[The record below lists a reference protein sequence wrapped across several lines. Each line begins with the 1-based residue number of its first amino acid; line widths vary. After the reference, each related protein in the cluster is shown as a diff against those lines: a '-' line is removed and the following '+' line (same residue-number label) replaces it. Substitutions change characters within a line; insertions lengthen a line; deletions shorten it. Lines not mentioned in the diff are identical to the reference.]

1 MSRRARSGEF
11 ELIARYFAPLA
22 KGEPGALGLGDDA
35 AVLGLAPGDNL
46 VVTTDTLVA
55 GVHFLDED
63 GPDAIARKLLRVNL
77 SDLAAM
83 GATPVAYTLN
93 CALPEA
99 IDDAWLETFAAG
111 LGDDQRRFGL
121 HLVGGDTVA
130 IPGPLTL
137 TVTAFGRVRKGSEL
151 RRSAAQAGD
160 MVFVSG
166 TIGDAAL
173 GLLALKNTLSDL
185 RPEQRQALI
194 GRYRLPE
201 PRTALGPRLI
211 GLAHAAID
219 VSDGL
224 MADLGHICERSGL
237 GATIDT
243 GLVPLSEAAAAAVHS
258 DPELLKTAI
267 TGGDD
272 YELLFTAPAEAADAL
287 NRLGAEIGVPI
298 TAIGRIARGSGV
310 KALGASG
317 EEIRLRRPGYT
328 HF

>member
-1 MSRRARSGEF
+1 M
-11 ELIARYFAPLA
+11 A
-22 KGEPGALGLGDDA
+22 KGAPGALGLGDDA
-35 AVLGLAPGDNL
+35 AILELEAGENL

-83 GATPVAYTLN
+83 GAIPVAYTLN
-93 CALPEA
+93 CAFPDA
-99 IDDAWLETFAAG
+99 VDDAWVEAFAGG
-111 LGDDQRRFGL
+111 LGDDQRRFGI

-137 TVTAFGRVRKGSEL
+137 TVTAFGRVKKGTEL
-151 RRSAAQAGD
+151 RRSAARAGD
-160 MVFVSG
+160 GVFVSG

-173 GLLALKNTLSDL
+173 GLRALQNRLADIA
-185 RPEQRQALI
+185 PELRQALI

-224 MADLGHICERSGL
+224 IADLSHICERSGL
-237 GATIDT
+237 GATIEAK
-243 GLVPLSEAAAAAVHS
+243 LVPLSEAAAAAVHS
-258 DPELLKTAI
+258 DPALLQAAI

-272 YELLFTAPAEAADAL
+272 YELLFTAPAEAAEAL
-287 NRLGAEIGVPI
+287 DRLGGEIGVPL
-298 TAIGRIARGSGV
+298 TAIGLIGDGAGV
-310 KALGASG
+310 KVLDASG
-317 EEIRLRRPGYT
+317 AEIHLGRQGYT